1 MDAPASDGRGGKP
14 TLSERLARE
23 LRAQILSGALEPGQR
38 LNLDRM
44 RESRSVSVSSLREAV
59 TRLVA
64 DGLIDAEEHRGY
76 RVAPVSLANLAEVT
90 ALRMAIEPMALEAA
104 IENGGLDWE
113 TGVMAA
119 LYRVNRIRR
128 DPGDPA
134 TLDVWEAAHRGFHL
148 ALIERCD
155 MPLML
160 RFARVLYDLNDRYR
174 RIVIGTWPNARNVT
188 DEHTAIAEAA
198 VARRGDEAAALL
210 RAHLERTAAALR
222 ALLADR
228 LPGKEPSGPGRR

>member
-1 MDAPASDGRGGKP
+1 
-14 TLSERLARE
+14 
-23 LRAQILSGALEPGQR
+23 
-38 LNLDRM
+38 
-44 RESRSVSVSSLREAV
+44 
-59 TRLVA
+59 
-64 DGLIDAEEHRGY
+64 
-76 RVAPVSLANLAEVT
+76 
-90 ALRMAIEPMALEAA
+90 MALGAA

-228 LPGKEPSGPGRR
+228 LPAKEPSGPGRR